1 MDAAPARFP
10 MPVGEFVKGEFLRRA
25 DVVLMRGHRLF
36 SRAIRYATDSP
47 FSHAALVFL
56 VPDLEQGFD
65 HAFLLEAVPAGVD
78 VSRVSH
84 VTEAKADGS
93 YPAAVAI
100 LRLKAPWFSDDVAR
114 VVRGHMLN
122 FIQAGY
128 DWRTVFSI
136 VAHVLRARLLGRK
149 EEVPH
154 AFARALI
161 KAQARKGRAPGNF
174 ICSGF
179 VQYGYLRALQDLADQ
194 APQPITEAPITEA
207 EVQAA
212 VFNARLAEIP
222 IPAMLGEDPA
232 SLAILMSTTPEEIS
246 RSANLEWK
254 YVLLRGQAYEVA
266 DREAAVRLIAQ
277 AP

>member
-10 MPVGEFVKGEFLRRA
+10 MPVAEFVKGAFLRRA

-47 FSHAALVFL
+47 FSHAALIFL

-84 VTEAKADGS
+84 VTEAKPDGS

-100 LRLKAPWFSDDVAR
+100 LRLKASWFSDDIAR

-122 FIQAGY
+122 FIEAGY

-136 VAHVLRARLLGRK
+136 VMHVLRARLLGSK

-161 KAQARKGRAPGNF
+161 KAQARKGLAPGNF

-194 APQPITEAPITEA
+194 IPPPITEADMR
-207 EVQAA
+207 AA
-212 VFNARLAEIP
+212 VFNARLAGIP
-222 IPAMLGEDPA
+222 IPAALGADPA
-232 SLAILMSTTPEEIS
+232 CFATLMSTTPEEIS

-254 YVLLRGQAYEVA
+254 YVLLRGQAHEVA
-266 DREAAVRLIAQ
+266 DREEAVRLIVQ

>member
-10 MPVGEFVKGEFLRRA
+10 MPVADFVKGAFLRRA

-47 FSHAALVFL
+47 FSHAALIFL

-78 VSRVSH
+78 VSRISH
-84 VTEAKADGS
+84 VTEAKPDGS
-93 YPAAVAI
+93 YAAAVAI
-100 LRLKAPWFSDDVAR
+100 LRLKAPWFGDDIAR
-114 VVRGHMLN
+114 VVRGHMLD
-122 FIQAGY
+122 FIEAGY

-136 VAHVLRARLLGRK
+136 MMHVLRARLFGAK

-154 AFARALI
+154 ALAHALRS
-161 KAQARKGRAPGNF
+161 AQARKGVAPGNF

-179 VQYGYLRALQDLADQ
+179 VQYGYLRALQDLADRDPP
-194 APQPITEAPITEA
+194 ALSERELRR
-207 EVQAA
+207 A
-212 VFNARLAEIP
+212 VFSRRLVEIP
-222 IPAMLGEDPA
+222 IPAMLGGDPA
-232 SLAILMSTTPEEIS
+232 CLATLMSTTPEEIS
-246 RSANLEWK
+246 QSENLEWK

-266 DREAAVRLIAQ
+266 DRAEAVRLIVQ